1 MKNSSSRM
9 KFPKAHLTIRKPLI
23 KVRKILVGLNKYES
37 IDDDM
42 TDTQHIDKIAVQ
54 QQLDRLNK
62 LKITRNM
69 DDVKKVLTNLKKTT
83 AGDGNL
89 LPQII
94 DAVKAHA
101 TLGEI
106 SDTLREEF
114 GEY

>member
-1 MKNSSSRM
+1 M
-9 KFPKAHLTIRKPLI
+9 I
-23 KVRKILVGLNKYES
+23 
-37 IDDDM
+37 
-42 TDTQHIDKIAVQ
+42 DTQHIDKAAVQ
-54 QQLDRLNK
+54 QQLDRLSQ

-69 DDVKKVLTNLKKTT
+69 DEVKKVLTDLKKTA

-89 LPQII
+89 LPHII